1 MNGPS
6 EVNGPRKVGSDS
18 VDLTNARLAGFE
30 VGRISW
36 NRASFDYPF
45 SAKYTRLE
53 GSKLADD
60 TKRAIE
66 DVVSRIIG
74 KAIDTLNTTDHTE
87 FVLTELVRNASQYAG
102 VDQDTTRTNHVE
114 IEWIADA
121 NENEPCLILAISNS
135 TPCLFNPAKYS
146 NTPFEDLP
154 LDNNQGHL
162 NLLAIPGMVKPGTH
176 LTYRWETK
184 TSEVITCAMSYFEE
198 NDTDRPEIHE
208 VATPAIRITVSKR
221 NSGGATI
228 PYPTEQ
234 FLQDVA
240 QGLPTARVTV
250 TCVIGRAAEAP

>member
-18 VDLTNARLAGFE
+18 VDLRNACLAGVE

-36 NRASFDYPF
+36 NRASFGYPF

-74 KAIDTLNTTDHTE
+74 KGKDTLNAEYLTE
-87 FVLTELVRNASQYAG
+87 LVLTELVRNASQYAG
-102 VDQDTTRTNHVE
+102 VDQDSTRTNHVE
-114 IEWIADA
+114 IEWIVDA
-121 NENEPCLILAISNS
+121 NENDPCLILAISNS

-146 NTPFEDLP
+146 NTPFDDLP
-154 LDNNQGHL
+154 LENNQGHL

-176 LTYRWETK
+176 LTYRWET
-184 TSEVITCAMSYFEE
+184 TSSEVITCSMSYFGE
-198 NDTDRPEIHE
+198 NDPDLPEIKE
-208 VATPAIRITVSKR
+208 EATPAIRITVSKC

-228 PYPTEQ
+228 PYSTEQ
-234 FLQDVA
+234 FLQDIA
-240 QGLPTARVTV
+240 DGLPTTRVTA
-250 TCVIGRAAEAP
+250 TCVIGRVPETV